1 MSGWENP
8 TIAGL
13 LIGIPSTLIA
23 IWGIWRSL
31 RNDKKTENAATI
43 AAQTGMQGQIIG
55 GLNQWID
62 NLQDDNKSFREDL
75 KNLTERL
82 TDCSKDN
89 EALKKEIARL
99 YRKYGDDGN
108 GK

>member
-1 MSGWENP
+1 MDWSP
-8 TIAGL
+8 AVIGL
-13 LIGIPSTLIA
+13 IIGIPSFI
-23 IWGIWRSL
+23 IGILGYRRASKV
-31 RNDKKTENAATI
+31 DKSTETSAVI

-75 KNLTERL
+75 KLLTQRL
-82 TDCSKDN
+82 TDCSKEN
-89 EALKKEIARL
+89 EELKKEMSRL